1 VDPFNFS
8 DALLGVLAQ
17 RLVRR
22 LCLDCREPYRPT
34 SQERERLFGAYGIEE
49 AAEIGMTWDSD
60 APLYRGRG
68 CAVCRGTG
76 YRGRLAIHELLVSSA
91 TIKDMIYRRDRMSDV
106 LREAKKGGMT
116 TLVQDGVRKII
127 AGLTDL
133 STVTLAASH

>member
-1 VDPFNFS
+1 
-8 DALLGVLAQ
+8 
-17 RLVRR
+17 
-22 LCLDCREPYRPT
+22 
-34 SQERERLFGAYGIEE
+34 
-49 AAEIGMTWDSD
+49 MTWDAD

-68 CAVCRGTG
+68 CASCRGTG

-116 TLVQDGVRKII
+116 TLVQDGVRKIL
-127 AGLTDL
+127 AVLTDL